1 MKKNLLKCLCL
12 LLCICTIL
20 PLAVSC
26 KKGDEGGDDG
36 SSVTTK
42 SESSV
47 NDDGVLVDENGYEL
61 DSIDRT
67 LTGKTIRMLVDS
79 SSKGDVWPEESTNGK
94 YVTNDRTYLRNLA
107 LMERLECNVEI
118 VDGPGEWSGMTNF
131 IQIAEQA
138 QDYELDLICAYSLV
152 PAVLAQRGLLV
163 NLNNL
168 QYPEFEKPWWPNMLE
183 SWENDGALYFVS
195 SNSSYRVINAMECVL
210 ANRRMIDNYK
220 LDSIEDTVISG
231 KWTLEVMQ
239 NYVKAVDI
247 NSEDEF
253 GLVVDDHS
261 RMDMFLY
268 GAGNYMTEKDSNGVT
283 QLVLFD
289 ESNVDKVTT
298 LVDKLYA
305 IFRQNGTMLVDGRRN
320 GETDK
325 KILKNAQAMFYG
337 VVGLFELAD
346 QVSDTSTYIAIPA
359 PKYDGEQENYYTI
372 PNNSYDVWSIPK
384 STADREDSALFLE
397 AMASADYRDSA
408 PYIFD
413 VKFKLRYSND
423 EKGSQIFDIIR
434 NSFYVDFGRVY
445 ANALGVMEA
454 PFRDCFWNGSLVLD
468 NNSYASSL
476 ENKTTV
482 YKSNMKTVLAALTKY
497 AEE

>member
-1 MKKNLLKCLCL
+1 M
-12 LLCICTIL
+12 L
-20 PLAVSC
+20 PLATSCSKDSENEDDTSVSTN
-26 KKGDEGGDDG
+26 G
-36 SSVTTK
+36 
-42 SESSV
+42 ESSV
-47 NDDGVLVDENGYEL
+47 NADGVLVDENGYEL

-67 LTGKTIRMLVDS
+67 LSGKTIRMLVDS

-94 YVTNDRTYLRNLA
+94 YVTNDRTYLRNLQ
-107 LMERLECNVEI
+107 LVERLECNVEI
-118 VDGPGEWSGMTNF
+118 VDGPGEWTGMTKF
-131 IQIAEQA
+131 IQVAEQA
-138 QDYELDLICAYSLV
+138 QDYELDLICAYSLI

-168 QYPEFEKPWWPNMLE
+168 KYPELEKPWWPEMLS

-210 ANRRMIDNYK
+210 ANRKMINEYK

-231 KWTLEVMQ
+231 NWTLETMQ
-239 NYVKAVDI
+239 EYVKAVDV
-247 NSEDEF
+247 NSETEY

-268 GAGNYMTEKDSNGVT
+268 GAGNYMTAKNTEGT
-283 QLVLFD
+283 TELVLFD
-289 ESNVDKVTT
+289 ENNVDKVTT
-298 LVDKLYA
+298 LVNKLYA
-305 IFRQNGTMLVDGRRN
+305 IFRYRGAILVDGKQN
-320 GETDK
+320 GESNKT
-325 KILKNAQAMFYG
+325 ILKNAQAMFYG
-337 VVGLFELAD
+337 VVGLYELAD
-346 QVSDTSTYIAIPA
+346 QVSDTNTYIAIPA
-359 PKYDGEQENYYTI
+359 PKYDDKQESYYTI
-372 PNNSYDVWSIPK
+372 PNNSYDVWCIPK

-397 AMASADYRDSA
+397 AIASADYRDSA

-413 VKFKLRYSND
+413 VKFKLRYSSD

-434 NSFYVDFGRVY
+434 QSFYVDFGRVY

-454 PFRDCFWNGSLVLD
+454 PFRSCFWDGSQMIIDENG
-468 NNSYASSL
+468 YSSTL
-476 ENKTTV
+476 EKKTNT